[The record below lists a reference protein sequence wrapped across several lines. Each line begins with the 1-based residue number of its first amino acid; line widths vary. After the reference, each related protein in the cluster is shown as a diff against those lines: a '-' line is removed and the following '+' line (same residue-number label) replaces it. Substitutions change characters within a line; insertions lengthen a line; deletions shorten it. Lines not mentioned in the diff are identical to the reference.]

1 MNFEE
6 LIISDPNIMMG
17 KPVIA
22 GTRLTVEMI
31 LEKLAA
37 GETIEQLLES
47 HPRLTL
53 SAIQSVFAYAAMTLR
68 SDVIY
73 PTTVGVMA

>member
-1 MNFEE
+1 
-6 LIISDPNIMMG
+6 
-17 KPVIA
+17 
-22 GTRLTVEMI
+22 MI